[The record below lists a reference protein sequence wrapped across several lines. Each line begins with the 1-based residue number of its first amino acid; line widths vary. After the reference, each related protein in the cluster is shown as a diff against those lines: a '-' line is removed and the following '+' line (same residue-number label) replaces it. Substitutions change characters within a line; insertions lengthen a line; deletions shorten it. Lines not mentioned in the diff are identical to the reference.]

1 MKSVISLIFPAI
13 KFFIFLLSVRF
24 CKTTKLATKAG
35 NMKTKQN
42 NKSMPIDFE
51 MLLLLLLF
59 VAVEL
64 VVLLEDDV
72 F

>member
-1 MKSVISLIFPAI
+1 
-13 KFFIFLLSVRF
+13 
-24 CKTTKLATKAG
+24 
-35 NMKTKQN
+35 MKTKQN